1 MNQYEVRAA
10 LLSDVMLAES
20 NLAESDDQYQ
30 QALLSFWTALA
41 DLDHALGEE

>member
-1 MNQYEVRAA
+1 MTQYEVRAA

-20 NLAESDDQYQ
+20 NLAESDDQYTR
-30 QALLSFWTALA
+30 ALASFWTALA

>member
-1 MNQYEVRAA
+1 MTQDQVRAA

-20 NLAESDDQYQ
+20 NLAESDDQYTR
-30 QALLSFWTALA
+30 ALLSFWTALA